1 MQFTSDQEKAF
12 KGVKEWLANKDKPIF
27 YIAGYAG
34 TGKTTIIKT
43 LLQDVKGLVLCAA
56 YTGKAA
62 LVMSRAGVQAS
73 TLHSLVYTYN
83 PPNRSKFKELQTNIE
98 KAKGETKKKLEQDLH
113 LYNSGSFIIN
123 HESLLC
129 EAKLLVIDE
138 CSMVNEEMKAD
149 ILSFGVPVLVLGD
162 PGQLPPISGTGA
174 LISTKPD
181 VMMTEV
187 MRQALDNPIIHM
199 ATETRNSR
207 VIPYGEY
214 KNSLVMNKSDLTGD
228 LVLNA
233 DQIITGTNM
242 NRRGINS
249 YYRKMKGCNTTYPY
263 TTERLICLK
272 NNRKTGVLNGLMGEV
287 VGKSED
293 LGEHLSASIQ
303 LENKEKP
310 QQIRIHKVHFDE
322 YKTPGKFYKMTWWEK
337 GAADHFDFAYA
348 ITCHKAQG
356 SQWNNVMV
364 YDDGF
369 GRGRPELRKC
379 WLYTAITRA
388 VDQITLVRS

>member
-12 KGVKEWLANKDKPIF
+12 KGVREWLINGDKPVF

-62 LVMSRAGVQAS
+62 LVMTRMEVPAS

-83 PPNRSKFKELQTNIE
+83 PPSRGRFKELQADIK
-98 KAKGETKKKLEQDLH
+98 KAEGESKKKLEHNLH
-113 LYNSGSFIIN
+113 LYNSGSFTLN
-123 HESLLC
+123 HESPLC
-129 EAKLLVIDE
+129 KASLLVIDE

-174 LISTKPD
+174 LIETKPD

-199 ATETRNSR
+199 ATETRNSQ
-207 VIPYGEY
+207 VIPYGDY
-214 KNSLVMNKSDLTGD
+214 KNSSVINKSDLTKD
-228 LVLNA
+228 LVLNT
-233 DQIITGTNM
+233 DQIITGTNK
-242 NRRGINS
+242 NRRAINS
-249 YYRKMKGCNTTYPY
+249 YYRKMKEFEGYYPRAG
-263 TTERLICLK
+263 ERLICLK
-272 NNRKTGVLNGLMGEV
+272 NNRGVGLLNGLMGEV
-287 VGKSED
+287 VKEPED
-293 LGEHLSASIQ
+293 LGEYLSVSIQ

-310 QQIRIHKVHFDE
+310 QQIRIHKVHFEE
-322 YKTPGKFYKMTWWEK
+322 YKTPGKFDKMTWWEK
-337 GAADHFDFAYA
+337 AAADHFDFAYA

-356 SQWNNVMV
+356 SQWNSVMV
-364 YDDGF
+364 NDDGF
-369 GRGRPELRKC
+369 GRGRPGLRKC

>member
-12 KGVKEWLANKDKPIF
+12 KGVREWLASGDKPIF

-62 LVMSRAGVQAS
+62 LVMTKMGVPAS
-73 TLHSLVYTYN
+73 TLHSLVYIYN
-83 PPNRSKFKELQTNIE
+83 PPSRSKFKELQTSIE
-98 KAKGETKKKLEQDLH
+98 KADGENKKKLEHNLH
-113 LYNSGSFIIN
+113 LYNSGSFTLN
-123 HESLLC
+123 HESPLC
-129 EAKLLVIDE
+129 KAKLLVVDE

-174 LISTKPD
+174 LTATEPD

-187 MRQALDNPIIHM
+187 MRQALDNPIIYM
-199 ATETRNSR
+199 ATETRSSR
-207 VIPYGEY
+207 PIPYGDY
-214 KNSLVMNKSDLTGD
+214 KNSSVINKSDVTAD
-228 LVLNA
+228 LVLST
-233 DQIITGTNM
+233 DQILTGTNK
-242 NRRGINS
+242 NRRAINS
-249 YYRKMKGCNTTYPY
+249 YYRKMKGFEGEYPCVG
-263 TTERLICLK
+263 ERLICLK
-272 NNRKTGVLNGLMGEV
+272 NNREIGVLNGLMGKVMKEP
-287 VGKSED
+287 ED
-293 LGEHLSASIQ
+293 LGDYLSVSIQ
-303 LENKEKP
+303 LENKDKP

-322 YKTPGKFYKMTWWEK
+322 YKTPGRFDNMTWWEK
-337 GAADHFDFAYA
+337 AAADHFDFAYA

-356 SQWNNVMV
+356 SQWNSVMV
-364 YDDGF
+364 NDDGF

>member
-12 KGVKEWLANKDKPIF
+12 KGVREWLANGDKPIF

-43 LLQDVKGLVLCAA
+43 LLQDVKGPILCAA
-56 YTGKAA
+56 YTGKGA
-62 LVMSRAGVQAS
+62 LVMSRAGVPAS

-83 PPNRSKFKELQTNIE
+83 PPNRNKFKELQTNIE
-98 KAKGETKKKLEQDLH
+98 KVEGKARKKLEHDLY
-113 LYNSGSFIIN
+113 LYNSGSFTIN
-123 HESLLC
+123 HESALC
-129 EAKLLVIDE
+129 KANLLVVDE

-149 ILSFGVPVLVLGD
+149 ILSFNVPVLVLGD

-174 LISTKPD
+174 LTLTEPD

-187 MRQALDNPIIHM
+187 MRQALDNPIIYM

-207 VIPYGEY
+207 PIPYGQY
-214 KNSLVMNKSDLTGD
+214 KNSQVITKSDMTSD
-228 LVLNA
+228 LVLGT
-233 DQIITGTNM
+233 DQIITGTNK

-249 YYRKMKGCNTTYPY
+249 YYRKMKGFEGDYPQAG
-263 TTERLICLK
+263 ERLICLK
-272 NNRKTGVLNGLMGEV
+272 NNREIGVLNGLMGEV
-287 VGKSED
+287 MKEPED
-293 LGEHLSASIQ
+293 LGEYLSISIQ
-303 LENKEKP
+303 LENKEKS
-310 QQIRIHKVHFDE
+310 QQIRMHKVHFDE
-322 YKTPGKFYKMTWWEK
+322 YKTPGRFDRMTWWEK
-337 GAADHFDFAYA
+337 AGANHFDFAYA

-356 SQWNNVMV
+356 SQWNSVMV
-364 YDDGF
+364 NDDGF
-369 GRGRPELRKC
+369 GRGRPGLRKC